1 MKVLVTGA
9 SGFIGTHVSEALET
23 HGVDVIRVDKRTG
36 EDLSSFSLTSA
47 VFDSVIRIDA
57 VIHLA
62 ASCSTS
68 GSMTDPMQTYQ
79 DTVGTAV
86 NVIEQCRVR
95 GIPLIVTTSVK
106 ARDAHTP
113 YGAAKRIVETW
124 AWEYR
129 QAYGLRVLVNRPG
142 TIYGPGQEGSPESG
156 WVAWF
161 CKARD
166 EKLPVTISGDG
177 SQVRDLLHVDDY
189 VALLLRQLTYF
200 DQYSTQDR
208 IFDVGGGCQNAVTV
222 KELADHLGV
231 EYAFGPRRYGDSLCY
246 VGLND
251 APDWHPIISWR
262 ESEMLA

>member
-1 MKVLVTGA
+1 MRVLVTGA
-9 SGFIGTHVSEALET
+9 AGFIGTHVCMTLKAC
-23 HGVDVIRVDKRTG
+23 GIDVIEADKRTG
-36 EDLSSFSLTSA
+36 EDLSSLQLTNA
-47 VFDSVIRIDA
+47 VFDSATHIDA

-62 ASCSTS
+62 ASCSTP

-79 DTVGTAV
+79 DTVSTAV

-177 SQVRDLLHVDDY
+177 SQARDLLYVDDY
-189 VALLLRQLTYF
+189 VALLLRQLLQF
-200 DQYSTQDR
+200 DDYLKLDT
-208 IFDVGGGCQNAVTV
+208 IFDVGGGCQNIVTV

-231 EYAFGPRRYGDSLCY
+231 EYEFGPRRYGDSLCY
-246 VGLND
+246 VGVND
-251 APDWHPIISWR
+251 VPGWHPIVKWK
-262 ESEMLA
+262 ESETLS